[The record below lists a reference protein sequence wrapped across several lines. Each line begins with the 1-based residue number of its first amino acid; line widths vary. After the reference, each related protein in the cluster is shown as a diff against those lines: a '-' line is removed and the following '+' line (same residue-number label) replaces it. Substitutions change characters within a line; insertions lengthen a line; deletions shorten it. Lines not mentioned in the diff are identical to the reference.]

1 NDEQKKRFL
10 TPFTEKPLI
19 ASFCLTE
26 PGNGSD
32 AGGLKTTVKDSG
44 DHWVLN
50 GEKMWITNAGF
61 ADLFVVYATLDPALK
76 HKGICAIVVDPKEST
91 GIEVGKPEEKMGHKC
106 SDTRGVR
113 FNNVKVPKA
122 NMLGNPGEGWK
133 IAMKTLDHSRPMVAA
148 SAVGGAQCAYD

>member
-1 NDEQKKRFL
+1 
-10 TPFTEKPLI
+10 
-19 ASFCLTE
+19 
-26 PGNGSD
+26 
-32 AGGLKTTVKDSG
+32 
-44 DHWVLN
+44 
-50 GEKMWITNAGF
+50 
-61 ADLFVVYATLDPALK
+61 PALK

-148 SAVGGAQCAYD
+148 SAVGGAQCAYDYSVKYATERQQFGQPLSNFQAIQFMVAEMAMKIEAARLLVTKAAWLVDNDKQNTQ